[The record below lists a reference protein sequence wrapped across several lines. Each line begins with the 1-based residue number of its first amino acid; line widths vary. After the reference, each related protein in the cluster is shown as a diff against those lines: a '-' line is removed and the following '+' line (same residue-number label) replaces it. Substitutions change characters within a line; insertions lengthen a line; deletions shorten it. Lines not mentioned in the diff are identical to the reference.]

1 MTALYYDYILEI
13 NLTKRQTVYEW
24 FYSVVMILCYLIKI
38 DVGETN
44 GKGLSSTIPHISK
57 NDRIF
62 CCSQRL
68 KSIADDRIN
77 ANLMIKA
84 VHCFQILKTAFSK
97 YFYKNLFFT
106 FHAIK
111 PRRKGTENAYTIC

>member
-24 FYSVVMILCYLIKI
+24 FYSTVMILCYLIKI
-38 DVGETN
+38 DVRKTN
-44 GKGLSSTIPHISK
+44 GKGLSSTISHIGK
-57 NDRIF
+57 NDRLF

-68 KSIADDRIN
+68 KSIVNNRVN
-77 ANLMIKA
+77 VNLMIKQYT
-84 VHCFQILKTAFSK
+84 VFRYLTTAFSK

-106 FHAIK
+106 FCA
-111 PRRKGTENAYTIC
+111 RKELLRK